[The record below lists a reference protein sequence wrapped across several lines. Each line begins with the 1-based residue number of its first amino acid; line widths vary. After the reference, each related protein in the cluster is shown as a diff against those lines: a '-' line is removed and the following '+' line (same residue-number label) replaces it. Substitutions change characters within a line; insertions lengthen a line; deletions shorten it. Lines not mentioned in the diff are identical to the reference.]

1 MQPVKVEIED
11 GIAKAILNIPESF
24 NALDIEM
31 ADALAKALS
40 GFSTDESVKTVIIS
54 GEGKAFCAGG
64 NLKWALK
71 HPSGTR
77 AAFRQLAGR
86 FHQSI
91 IEIRRIQK
99 PVIAAVNGVAA
110 GAGFSLALACD
121 FRVME
126 KSAALRQAYTSVGL
140 CIDGG
145 GSYTLPR
152 LVGQARATEIIAFDE
167 PISSERALDWGM
179 VTKVVEDGMAM
190 DESVKMAR
198 ELCGRSIYS
207 FGWCKSLIT
216 DSFDTPLEVQLERE
230 RAGIADCGATEEGIE
245 RMRAFAEKRK
255 PVLRN

>member
-1 MQPVKVEIED
+1 MEPVRVEMED
-11 GIAKAILNIPESF
+11 GIAKAILNRPESF
-24 NALDIEM
+24 NAFDIEV
-31 ADALAKALS
+31 ADALARALI
-40 GFSTDESVKTVIIS
+40 GFSTDESVRAVIVS

-77 AAFRQLAGR
+77 AAFHELAAC
-86 FHQSI
+86 FHQSVT
-91 IEIRRIQK
+91 EIRRMKK

-121 FRVME
+121 FRVMA
-126 KSAALRQAYTSVGL
+126 KSASLRQAYTSVGL

-145 GSYTLPR
+145 GSHILPR
-152 LVGQARATEIIAFDE
+152 LVGQARAMEILAFDE
-167 PISSERALDWGM
+167 PISSERALEWGM
-179 VTKVVEDGMAM
+179 VTRVVDDGMAM
-190 DESVKMAR
+190 DESVSMTRA
-198 ELCGRSIYS
+198 LCGRSIHS
-207 FGWCKSLIT
+207 FGWCKGLIT

-255 PVLRN
+255 PALRN